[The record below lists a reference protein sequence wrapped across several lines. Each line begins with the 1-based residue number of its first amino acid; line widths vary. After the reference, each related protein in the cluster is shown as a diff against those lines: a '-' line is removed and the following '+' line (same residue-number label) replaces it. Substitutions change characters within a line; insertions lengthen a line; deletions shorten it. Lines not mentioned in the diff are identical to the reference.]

1 MAHFHKRD
9 STEWILGEI
18 VMNFQFSG
26 DDDDNLKLNM
36 LDLAKS
42 EILQNGYQPKYD
54 DDCDDHFGGDDM
66 SYDNLA

>member
-42 EILQNGYQPKYD
+42 EILQNGYWAK
-54 DDCDDHFGGDDM
+54 
-66 SYDNLA
+66 L